1 MHLGSPPRE
10 TDEKRAATVT
20 SREGDRADRVV
31 ARVLGVGRR
40 RARELIDSGA
50 VLVDGRR
57 TRSGEKVG
65 PTAEIST
72 RKPDPPAPVASA
84 SATEQ
89 PRIVWQHGHI
99 IAVNKPA
106 GYHSHRGKQTPS
118 IAEFLAERCP
128 GIDAVGDSAV
138 ECGVVHRLDRD
149 TSGVLIA
156 ASDRGVFATL
166 RMAFGRGEV
175 SKDYLA
181 LVHGVVSSD
190 RVVDVPLARLHSR
203 VRAARRTERSWPA
216 RTLIVPL
223 ERGERWSLVRATMET
238 GVTHQ
243 VRAHLAILGHPV
255 IGDLKYGYGDGA
267 GVRDPAGGQRLH
279 ASCIRLPGGLAV
291 AAAPGGRFLETLAE
305 LRRETGVDSR

>member
-1 MHLGSPPRE
+1 MLHRESRPRE
-10 TDEKRAATVT
+10 TDKKRAVPVT

-65 PTAEIST
+65 PTAEIT
-72 RKPDPPAPVASA
+72 ALEPVVYPTVEAVPLP
-84 SATEQ
+84 EQ
-89 PRIVWQHGHI
+89 PRIVWQQGHI

-106 GYHSHRGKQTPS
+106 GYHSHRGKQRPS
-118 IAEFLAERCP
+118 IADFLARLYP
-128 GIDAVGDSAV
+128 GIDAVGDSPV

-149 TSGVLIA
+149 TSGILVA
-156 ASDRGVFATL
+156 ASDRAVFASL
-166 RMAFGRGEV
+166 RRAFGEGEV

-181 LVHGVVSSD
+181 LVHGVVLSD
-190 RVVDVPLARLHSR
+190 RVVDVPLTRLHSR
-203 VRAARRTERSWPA
+203 VRAARRSERSWPA
-216 RTLIVPL
+216 RTLVVPL
-223 ERGERWSLVRATMET
+223 ERGAWWTLVRATMET

-255 IGDLKYGYGDGA
+255 IGDRKYGDGTS
-267 GVRDPAGGQRLH
+267 GRDLAGGQRLH
-279 ASCIRLPGGLAV
+279 ASCIRLPGGLTL

-305 LRRETGVDSR
+305 LRRETEVASR